1 MYPMALNRRLPRT
14 AASVA
19 LPVASLLSFA
29 ALAVTTAPVLAQAT
43 SGAAEL
49 RVLSPRAGDSVGSNS
64 FSLDVSF
71 QARSKSMPISTA
83 ELWVDGARWVRQNLT
98 TPQLKNV
105 LKFQVDGSTL
115 TAGNHAIIVKVFAAD
130 GSSSQTQISIEAG
143 NNNGVSSGAFSGPEM
158 RFASPGNGKRVSG
171 TVEITIDA
179 RARSGKDPYITF
191 YVDKQFK
198 TLKNYPPYTLT
209 WDSTQVSNGFH
220 TIEAMGYLDSADAST
235 TTKLKVYVDN
245 AGGNTTRMKEIPD
258 LRKNAPLV
266 LGHTS
271 SAVAGSMLAAPKT
284 AAQGTLPGTS
294 GLTVSSKNALK
305 AVPDSA
311 VLASA
316 ANQSVRAV
324 SPLYMATTGTSA
336 SKSAGVE
343 LNTISEMGPVSP
355 AASVVRVA
363 SPHLAIPSMAA
374 KTTLA
379 APRHAAPIAG
389 SSAVVTPKVTAAAP
403 LVLAHR
409 AVTINAKMTLSPAAP
424 VAVAHKATKI
434 AVRPR
439 MTAKAP
445 HAAVNAHPSLFSM
458 KPMMVAFDGDQIAFD
473 VQPRVEAGLPIAPF
487 RQIFEHTG
495 GQVQWVPSTRV
506 VRAVNSD
513 REIVIKVGKNEATV
527 NGESFKMDR
536 AAFLEQGRTIVPL
549 SFVSKALDVNV
560 QYDSATGRLQI
571 TSK

>member
-1 MYPMALNRRLPRT
+1 MALNRRLPRT

-29 ALAVTTAPVLAQAT
+29 ALAVTTAPVLGQAV

-83 ELWVDGARWVRQNLT
+83 ELWVDGARWVRQDLT
-98 TPQLKNV
+98 TPQVKNV

-115 TAGNHAIIVKVFAAD
+115 TAGTHAIIVKVFAAD
-130 GSSSQTQISIEAG
+130 GSSSQAQLSIEAG
-143 NNNGVSSGAFSGPEM
+143 NNEGVSTGAFSGPEM

-171 TVEITIDA
+171 TVEITINA
-179 RARSGKDPYITF
+179 KARSGKDPYITF

-235 TTKLKVYVDN
+235 TTKLQVYVDN

-258 LRKNAPLV
+258 LRKNSPLV

-271 SAVAGSMLAAPKT
+271 SAVASSTLTAPKT

-324 SPLYMATTGTSA
+324 SPLDLATTDTTA
-336 SKSAGVE
+336 SKSSGVE
-343 LNTISEMGPVSP
+343 LNTLSEKGPASH
-355 AASVVRVA
+355 AASVVRSA
-363 SPHLAIPSMAA
+363 SPQLATPSMVT

-379 APRHAAPIAG
+379 TPRHAVHIAG

-409 AVTINAKMTLSPAAP
+409 AVTVNAKTAFSPVAP
-424 VAVAHKATKI
+424 VAVAHKAAKA
-434 AVRPR
+434 AVRPV
-439 MTAKAP
+439 MTARAP
-445 HAAVNAHPSLFSM
+445 HAAVNALPSLFGM

-495 GQVQWVPSTRV
+495 GQVQWVPATRV

-513 REIVIKVGKNEATV
+513 REIVIKVGQNEATV
-527 NGESFKMDR
+527 NGEKFKMDR

-549 SFVSKALDVNV
+549 SFVGKALDVNV
-560 QYDSATGRLQI
+560 QYDPATGRLQI

>member
-1 MYPMALNRRLPRT
+1 MALNRRLPRT

-83 ELWVDGARWVRQNLT
+83 ELWVDDARWVRQNLT

-115 TAGNHAIIVKVFAAD
+115 TAGTHAIIVKVFAAD

-445 HAAVNAHPSLFSM
+445 HAAVNAHPRLFSM